1 MMLGGGRRGNDGVGS
16 ALSKEQAIVIH
27 VVGYR
32 RGTYRK
38 WDGLTLG
45 VVLKGL
51 DDEKTI
57 QCSYRA

>member
-1 MMLGGGRRGNDGVGS
+1 MVGGGRRGNDGVGS

-57 QCSYRA
+57 